1 MLEQL
6 ISLSTE
12 QIVLTSTILVLLGLF
27 IWNKYRYDAISVA
40 ALIFLVTIS
49 SSFDLEIINVEQ
61 ALEGFAN
68 PAVMTVALVLI
79 ISHGLK
85 NAGLSALAGKLLA
98 GKQFSEIQFML
109 LLLAVA
115 ATLSSFINN
124 IGAMAILLPLTVSV
138 CQKME
143 WHPAKFLMPL
153 AFACILGGMNTLIG
167 TPPNIIISNYA
178 LDNTGTAF
186 NFFDFS
192 KVGLAITICGILFV
206 AFIGNKLIFLRSI
219 PSNEP
224 LINMKGYLFEV
235 VVNQGS
241 SSVGLTLYKFKKQA
255 GEDIEIIGVISE
267 TGSVKKVQNNMRIK
281 EGQILVIKSPPDEI
295 GKILNLFDFS
305 IPEELHSFDEADLEE
320 IEVLI
325 SPGSRLIGRKYDF
338 FLKLAFEELN
348 LLGLWR
354 KGTKYRTR
362 LTRETF
368 KAGDVLLL
376 GVRDL
381 DDEEVKNKINH
392 LGLMPVR
399 EREIEVITSRS
410 RLLKGLFFFISS
422 ILLVAFDVLSPT
434 IAFLLCVLCFARI
447 KIIDA
452 NFYRSVEWPI
462 IVMLAAMIPIGLAM
476 QTTELSNLIALNIKE
491 FAPNINQ
498 AWILIIILVITMAVS
513 DIINNA
519 ATAVIMAPIAYQIAL
534 SNPAYD
540 VNAFLMVVAIGAS
553 CAFLTPIGHQCNTVV
568 MGPGNYKFTDYWR
581 MGLPLEIIIVAIA
594 IPMILFVWS

>member
-49 SSFDLEIINVEQ
+49 SSFDLE
-61 ALEGFAN
+61 GFAN

-79 ISHGLK
+79 ISQGLK

-109 LLLAVA
+109 LLLTIA

-434 IAFLLCVLCFARI
+434 ISFLLCVLCFARI